1 MLLPGGAHASTKNF
15 SHSGTTFARLV
26 YEAGF
31 SDDASHKNTFFSA
44 SPSPMANTVRSTA
57 RTTAPSQKPLTL
69 EVPYGSNYSSIFV
82 FASMSPNRL

>member
-1 MLLPGGAHASTKNF
+1 
-15 SHSGTTFARLV
+15 
-26 YEAGF
+26 
-31 SDDASHKNTFFSA
+31 
-44 SPSPMANTVRSTA
+44 MANTVRSTA